1 MPKKKGR
8 GGGAKCGRAGGTK
21 QQQPLHLQQQNN
33 TTNQQQLPTN
43 NVVRHKTHQNQFLQ
57 QQRRLQ
63 MQRNARCRLFYLQQH
78 LVLNCFNYLDQ
89 TGREAAFTV
98 MGWSMESHNRR
109 RDEMQRQ
116 RTIMKAV
123 RERQEWKK
131 DIFKHVLNAEETRN
145 ENMEKETMTNA
156 DASLCNGVEKSMVV
170 SDFAHPDETRG
181 DDEEEEVIREENKF
195 QDNVLPPLFA
205 RVDADTLLARLNTR
219 RLYKRLRHY
228 KREDQRK
235 LAEHLAKY
243 ANADENGNNGNVVV
257 EVESIIEMFE
267 GDLKNE
273 QTANRIYPKDMTI
286 SEMAEKEWDDLMV
299 SYLIFIYLW
308 SFILVSSFSCVC
320 THFTVLAH
328 LISGCSKPSQPGHEI
343 ALRSISDTV

>member
-63 MQRNARCRLFYLQQH
+63 MQRN
-78 LVLNCFNYLDQ
+78 
-89 TGREAAFTV
+89 
-98 MGWSMESHNRR
+98 
-109 RDEMQRQ
+109 EMQRQ